1 MFELDLKENIDFG
14 IVKDLAGVST
24 SRICGFIVYSLKHAN
39 VAKVVRDEDYWNE
52 LNAISGPN
60 WPIFCVR
67 PLCAKCSTA
76 ADWRKNEDI
85 LKYFYLEDTDRDLP
99 CFVLFAW
106 DDNDN
111 LCMNAYHIDDSSVES
126 THTSLRH
133 IVTEISTAEETVLDE
148 YKGTTSVY
156 RNVSWVIDSL
166 RVREQYCRLYQDV
179 TSILNPLRLFIRLM
193 K

>member
-1 MFELDLKENIDFG
+1 MFGLDLQENITG
-14 IVKDLAGVST
+14 SLIKGVAEMAT
-24 SRICGFIVYSLKHAN
+24 SRICGFIVYSPKHAN

-67 PLCAKCSTA
+67 PLLDKCSA
-76 ADWRKNEDI
+76 AVDRKKNEDI
-85 LKYFYLEDTDRDLP
+85 LNYFYLEDTDRDLP

-133 IVTEISTAEETVLDE
+133 IVTEISAAEEAVLDE

-156 RNVSWVIDSL
+156 RNASWVIDTL